1 MDGPNELISDASET
15 KSVFQQRARYYSP
28 ANIFTVKRPPVPKH
42 VFVEEISQAMAA
54 DTPTGWI
61 ALDVGA
67 RMGFDYP
74 ATTPMLLGRYATLRA
89 GESLSGQFQS
99 SGELYYVI
107 TGSGSAAKAGEV
119 IDWGTGDIFALPGG
133 GKTELTGGPEGGVL
147 FQVTNEPELTFHGL
161 AAPSPETSPTQ
172 AVHYPDAEIR
182 RQMALVHDAQ
192 KADPNVS
199 GLAMHFSSEQREK
212 MGDIHPSIALA
223 MNSLDAHEN
232 QRPHRHNSVAMT
244 LPIQAENIYS
254 VIEGERIDWHQY
266 AIMITPPA
274 DLHEHHNEGDEMMRS
289 LVVQDGSLYYHL
301 RTIGFSFG

>member
-1 MDGPNELISDASET
+1 MDGPNELISNASET
-15 KSVFQQRARYYSP
+15 KSVFEQRARYYSP

-42 VFVEEISQAMAA
+42 VFVEEIEQALAA
-54 DTPTGWI
+54 DAPTGWI

-74 ATTPMLLGRYATLRA
+74 ATTPMMLGRYATVRA
-89 GESLSGQFQS
+89 GETLTGRFQS

-119 IDWGTGDIFALPGG
+119 IDWAAGDIFALPGG
-133 GKTELTGGPEGGVL
+133 GATELVGGPDGAVL
-147 FQVTNEPELTFHGL
+147 FQVTNEPELTFLGL
-161 AAPSPETSPTQ
+161 DAPRPESAPTE

-182 RQMALVHDAQ
+182 HQMALVHDAQ

-199 GLAMHFSSEQREK
+199 GLALHFASAQREAT
-212 MGDIHPSIALA
+212 GDIHPSIALA
-223 MNSLDAHEN
+223 MNSLDAHET

>member
-1 MDGPNELISDASET
+1 MDGPNELISNPGET
-15 KSVFQQRARYYSP
+15 LSVYQQRARYYSP

-42 VFVEEISQAMAA
+42 VFVDEIAQAMADDA
-54 DTPTGWI
+54 PTGWI

-67 RMGFDYP
+67 AMGFDYP
-74 ATTPMLLGRYATLRA
+74 ATTPLLLGRYATVRP
-89 GESLSGQFQS
+89 GETLTGEFRS

-107 TGSGSAAKAGEV
+107 SGAGSASKAGDV
-119 IDWGTGDIFALPGG
+119 IDWAAGDIFALPGG
-133 GKTELTGGPEGGVL
+133 DVSELNGGPAGAVL

-161 AAPSPETSPTQ
+161 AAPRPDASPTE

-192 KADPNVS
+192 KADPNAS
-199 GLAMHFSSEQREK
+199 GMALHFSSARRAQL
-212 MGDIHPSIALA
+212 GDIHPSIALA

-232 QRPHRHNSVAMT
+232 QRPHRHNSVALT
-244 LPIQAENIYS
+244 LPIQCDGVYS
-254 VIEGERIDWHQY
+254 VIEGERFDWRPN
-266 AIMITPPA
+266 AVMITPPA
-274 DLHEHHNEGDEMMRS
+274 NLHEHRNEGEEMMRS